1 MCSYLHASECLQVRK
16 SMCRIK
22 YVLYERAR
30 AESDQI
36 RSVALKQFVK
46 GL

>member
-1 MCSYLHASECLQVRK
+1 
-16 SMCRIK
+16 MCRIK

-30 AESDQI
+30 VEEDPLKSA
-36 RSVALKQFVK
+36 VLKQFVR

>member
-1 MCSYLHASECLQVRK
+1 
-16 SMCRIK
+16 MCRIK

-30 AESDQI
+30 AEADSRKSD
-36 RSVALKQFVK
+36 VLKQFVR

>member
-1 MCSYLHASECLQVRK
+1 
-16 SMCRIK
+16 MCRIK

-30 AESDQI
+30 AETDPLKST
-36 RSVALKQFVK
+36 ALKSFVR